1 MGLYVEGLYYFCLCV
16 KKSGGGGGALQGG
29 EKDRK
34 SYCELNNNSIS
45 NTTSFIAVDHSSSYS
60 SSSSTFHM
68 SAIAALMA
76 LALAYA
82 ASPIVIA
89 IPSVLQERR
98 IWKSP
103 LLPSLTP
110 LGALKVY
117 LFNVLW
123 MSGAFAGSLLL
134 LPKYILGK
142 FFAFNCLHEAH
153 FVERVLAKACCIF
166 FVCPAVEIRGEENL
180 PADDGSPPA
189 PVYVANHCSQVDLAV
204 VYFLDRR
211 FRWIAKQ
218 SVKFLPGVGLIM
230 TLNEHVFIQRTGK
243 NKKSVSN
250 LFEKSNRAIQAG
262 LPMFFFPQ
270 GTRRMAG
277 RLPFKDGA
285 YTVALNNKCQ
295 LIPVSIEIP
304 LSCWNSW
311 YPLCLLWGGSVSNVV
326 LTVHKPIQVT
336 EGMDKEALKKETFD
350 AIFSVLPLIGDE
362 LDEPKKEK

>member
-1 MGLYVEGLYYFCLCV
+1 MSLGNYCCDHCTSGSVVLGSYVFGRLCLRLR
-16 KKSGGGGGALQGG
+16 SA
-29 EKDRK
+29 
-34 SYCELNNNSIS
+34 SAS
-45 NTTSFIAVDHSSSYS
+45 A
-60 SSSSTFHM
+60 STLHM
-68 SAIAALMA
+68 SAVAALMV

-82 ASPIVIA
+82 ASPLVIA

-103 LLPSLTP
+103 LLPSLN
-110 LGALKVY
+110 LFGAAKVY

-123 MSGAFAGSLLL
+123 MSGALAGSILL

-142 FFAFNCLHEAH
+142 FLGFDTLHEAH
-153 FVERVLAKACCIF
+153 YVERILAKACCIC

-180 PADDGSPPA
+180 PADDGSSPA

-204 VYFLDRR
+204 VYFLGRR
-211 FRWIAKQ
+211 FRWIAKH

-230 TLNEHVFIQRTGK
+230 TLNEHVFIRRTGK
-243 NKKSVSN
+243 NKKSISN
-250 LFEKSNRAIQAG
+250 LFEKSNRAIQSG

-285 YTVALNNKCQ
+285 YTLALDNKSQ

-311 YPLCLLWGGSVSNVV
+311 YPLCLLWGESVSNVV
-326 LTVHKPIQVT
+326 LTVHKPVQAT
-336 EGMDKEALKKETFD
+336 EGMDKEALKKETFG
-350 AIFSVLPLIGDE
+350 AIFSVIPLIGDE
-362 LDEPKKEK
+362 VNEPKKEK